1 MLLASFGQ
9 QDTPG
14 EKCFKKLNATVHVHM
29 VCLIHRATYNT
40 TIPKVDHNS
49 HQPTTHQL
57 TNKVGK
63 QFREMDFKYFF
74 FHRASFVAI
83 PCCLAR
89 RKIESFKF
97 QLKSCQLGFRF
108 FNSPPSLQNMF
119 FFVCYGN
126 VRIFNLVVCF
136 DCFLFQILDLI
147 LLKQRSIKQTRAKTL
162 HP

>member
-1 MLLASFGQ
+1 MLLVSFGQ
-9 QDTPG
+9 QDAPS

-49 HQPTTHQL
+49 HQPTTPQL

-89 RKIESFKF
+89 RKIKSFKF

-108 FNSPPSLQNMF
+108 FNSPSNLQNIF
-119 FFVCYGN
+119 FRLLRERSHFQFGS
-126 VRIFNLVVCF
+126 
-136 DCFLFQILDLI
+136 LF
-147 LLKQRSIKQTRAKTL
+147 
-162 HP
+162 